1 MGPQKSYWKNGAL
14 KTVSG
19 GPNKILLQVAPKKL
33 QILGVIAGQKKVEGD
48 GRRTRRSGMLGCQR
62 G

>member
-1 MGPQKSYWKNGAL
+1 MLLKGTL
-14 KTVSG
+14 KTFFFQRA
-19 GPNKILLQVAPKKL
+19 PKEFLLQVAPKKL